1 MKMYSNMNKLNNRFH
16 RIRHYTEG
24 IFLLFLIIGLMTGC
38 VASKQSRTSTPE
50 AQPQTD
56 QGIKDV
62 NASSQAEVQP
72 EEQSVP
78 YSAPASSRP
87 PVSWQP
93 SFTVEDI
100 QVKESAL
107 GLPELKVGANIESQ
121 SGKVVLRDIIKGLAN
136 LKGFNVSWNQDA
148 NPNVMVDV
156 DIKANDDFWVA
167 LDNVLRQ
174 LDYFFEFKNDTLIIG
189 YKQTKTYQV
198 AMPNVSYTF
207 TTAIGGNMLGGATN
221 TDNLGEISLAT
232 VPTEEQETEGSQ
244 TRYINRYD
252 LWKSFRQNLNQI
264 LEIWEPK
271 TPEREEIA
279 PTVQAQPRPAATQAQ
294 QTPTPEPSGPTRSG
308 KGSFTIDES
317 LGIVTVNAPP
327 SLQKHVADYINTFK
341 SWLYRQIA
349 IRADVIEVLLSEE
362 SSRGIDWTKVL
373 KASERDKPLIGGS
386 VTFGD
391 SNKVYYVDYSGS
403 TPHSQEGIRLVG
415 EVDLSPIDFNLLV
428 NALEEQG
435 TVRTLSQPRLNLL
448 NGSPGVLTVGESVRY
463 ISKVTA
469 KRSGESGQV
478 DYDVETEDVMSGLSF
493 SVVCNVLGDDEVVLY
508 LTPVISNLRE
518 MEYTL
523 FGAADVE
530 IGLPKVAL
538 RQMTTMA
545 KVRNGDMLILGGL
558 INELTIE
565 DNIEVPFLGRIPWV
579 KWAFRN
585 EYKKKERAELIIIL
599 RPHILPM

>member
-1 MKMYSNMNKLNNRFH
+1 M
-16 RIRHYTEG
+16 
-24 IFLLFLIIGLMTGC
+24 FLLFLIIGLMTGC
-38 VASKQSRTSTPE
+38 VASKQSLSKTPQAE
-50 AQPQTD
+50 PQAD
-56 QGIKDV
+56 QGIEKTD
-62 NASSQAEVQP
+62 ASPQAEVQP

-78 YSAPASSRP
+78 YSAPAPSRP
-87 PVSWQP
+87 SVSWQP

-136 LKGFNVSWNQDA
+136 LKGFNVSWNEDA
-148 NPNVMVDV
+148 NPNAMVDV
-156 DIKANDDFWVA
+156 DIKADDDFWVA

-207 TTAIGGNMLGGATN
+207 TTAIGGNMLGGSTN
-221 TDNLGEISLAT
+221 TDNLGEVSLAT

-244 TRYINRYD
+244 TRYVNRYD

-271 TPEREEIA
+271 TPEREAIVP
-279 PTVQAQPRPAATQAQ
+279 PTVPAQPQPAATQAQ
-294 QTPTPEPSGPTRSG
+294 QTATPEPSGPVRSG

-317 LGIVTVNAPP
+317 LGIVTVNASP
-327 SLQKHVADYINTFK
+327 SLQKHVADYIDTFK
-341 SWLYRQIA
+341 SWLYRQVA
-349 IRADVIEVLLSEE
+349 IRADVIEVVLSEE
-362 SSRGIDWTKVL
+362 SSRGIDWSEVL
-373 KASERDKPLIGGS
+373 KASERDTPLISGT
-386 VTFGD
+386 VKFGD
-391 SNKVYYVDYSGS
+391 SNKVYYVDYSDPS
-403 TPHSQEGIRLVG
+403 NPQRQKGIRLLG

-428 NALEEQG
+428 NALDEQG
-435 TVRTLSQPRLNLL
+435 TVRILSQPRLNLL
-448 NGSPGVLTVGESVRY
+448 NGSPGVLTVGESIRY
-463 ISKVTA
+463 ISEVTA
-469 KRSGESGQV
+469 LRSGDSGQV
-478 DYDVETEDVMSGLSF
+478 DYTIETEDVMSGLSF

-518 MEYTL
+518 IEYTM

-530 IGLPKVAL
+530 IGLPRVAL

-545 KVRNGDMLILGGL
+545 KIRDGDMLILGGL
-558 INELTIE
+558 INETTIE
-565 DNIEVPFLGRIPWV
+565 DNTEVPFLGRIPWV

-585 EYKKKERAELIIIL
+585 EYKKKEKAELIIVL

>member
-1 MKMYSNMNKLNNRFH
+1 MYSNMNKSNNRLH

-24 IFLLFLIIGLMTGC
+24 MFLLFLIIGLMTGC
-38 VASKQSRTSTPE
+38 VASKQSLSKTPQAE
-50 AQPQTD
+50 PDA
-56 QGIKDV
+56 
-62 NASSQAEVQP
+62 NASLQTEVQP

-148 NPNVMVDV
+148 NPNAMVDV
-156 DIKANDDFWVA
+156 DIKADDDFWVA

-189 YKQTKTYQV
+189 YKQTKTYSV

-221 TDNLGEISLAT
+221 TANLGEVSLAT

-244 TRYINRYD
+244 TRYVNRYD

-264 LEIWEPK
+264 LEIWEPE
-271 TPEREEIA
+271 TPEREEIVA
-279 PTVQAQPRPAATQAQ
+279 PTVPAQPQPAATQAQ
-294 QTPTPEPSGPTRSG
+294 QTATPEPSGPVRSG

-317 LGIVTVNAPP
+317 LGIVTVNASP
-327 SLQKHVADYINTFK
+327 SLQKHVADYIDTFK
-341 SWLYRQIA
+341 SWLYRQVA
-349 IRADVIEVLLSEE
+349 IRADVIEVILTEE
-362 SSRGIDWTKVL
+362 SSRGIDWSEVL
-373 KASERDKPLIGGS
+373 KASERDKPLISGS

-391 SNKVYYVDYSGS
+391 SNKVYYVDYSDKS
-403 TPHSQEGIRLVG
+403 NPQRQEGIRLIG

-428 NALEEQG
+428 NALDEQG
-435 TVRTLSQPRLNLL
+435 TVRILSQPRLNLL

-469 KRSGESGQV
+469 MRSGDSGEV
-478 DYDVETEDVMSGLSF
+478 DYSIETEDVMSGLSF

-518 MEYTL
+518 IEYTM

-530 IGLPKVAL
+530 IGLPRVAL

-545 KVRNGDMLILGGL
+545 KIRSGDMLILGGL
-558 INELTIE
+558 INETSIE
-565 DNIEVPFLGRIPWV
+565 DNTEVPFLGRIPLA

-585 EYKKKERAELIIIL
+585 EYKKKEKAELIIVL